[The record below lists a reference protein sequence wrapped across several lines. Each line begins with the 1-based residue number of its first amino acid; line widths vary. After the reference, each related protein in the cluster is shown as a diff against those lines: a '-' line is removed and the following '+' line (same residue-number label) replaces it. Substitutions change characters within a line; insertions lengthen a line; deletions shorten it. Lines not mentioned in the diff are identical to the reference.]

1 MYQGRFEPGVQRNQ
15 AQKVRPT
22 GASQQSKTS
31 QTQRTSGASSQQR
44 TTSQPQRTGAQ
55 QRPAQPVRQ
64 TKTAPQK
71 RGPRVGGIIFY
82 TLYFLMIAVF
92 ALGMM
97 FALKWLDSWLVAYE
111 ASQPTTK
118 SQEVFDELFSN
129 PDWGRL
135 YELSGAEDTP
145 YEGKEQYAAYMTE
158 KVGGAAL
165 TFTETSAGTSGDKK
179 YLVRMGDTTVAS
191 FTLSGQ
197 TERVTDIPDW
207 NLEKVE
213 LVFDRASGYRIQKL
227 EGHTAYVNGA
237 PLDDSFTIQIAT
249 TKAEEYLP
257 IGVSGVRTCIQQI
270 DGLMMKPT
278 VTINDQEGNPVEVD
292 YDETTGMFV
301 EKSVGGTIPDDLRE
315 RVCAAAEAYGKYLA
329 GTGSRDTLRLYFEAS
344 GNAYKEIT
352 SADLAWTKTGSGQKI
367 MNETVSEY
375 TRYSDS
381 LFSARVAYSLDI
393 TRSDGS
399 VKSNPVDATFFFSLN
414 NGKWMVYEM
423 TNEEVQIPVGQ
434 VRLTFMNGETE
445 LSTGFYNTDSQELQ
459 TPIVT
464 APEGKVFAGWFRE
477 SIDDNGRKS
486 LDLVFS
492 PDENGLVTI
501 PSGATLEPMTLYAYF
516 EDASAAAEGGEA

>member
-1 MYQGRFEPGVQRNQ
+1 
-15 AQKVRPT
+15 
-22 GASQQSKTS
+22 
-31 QTQRTSGASSQQR
+31 
-44 TTSQPQRTGAQ
+44 
-55 QRPAQPVRQ
+55 
-64 TKTAPQK
+64 
-71 RGPRVGGIIFY
+71 
-82 TLYFLMIAVF
+82 MIAAF

-97 FALKWLDSWLVAYE
+97 FALKWLDNWLVNYE

-118 SQEVFDELFSN
+118 SQEVFDELFSS
-129 PDWGRL
+129 PDWGKL

-145 YEGKEQYAAYMTE
+145 YEGKEQYSAYMTE

-165 TFTETSAGTSGDKK
+165 TFSETSSGASTDKK

-191 FTLSGQ
+191 FTLSGK
-197 TERVTDIPDW
+197 TDHVTDIPDW
-207 NLEKVE
+207 NLGKVE
-213 LVFDRASGYRIQKL
+213 LVLDRASGYRIQKL

-292 YDETTGMFV
+292 YDETSGMFV

-315 RVCAAAEAYGKYLA
+315 RACAAAEAYGKYLA

-352 SADLAWTKTGSGQKI
+352 KADLAWTKTGAGQKI

-381 LFSARVAYSLDI
+381 LFSVRISYSLDI
-393 TRSDGS
+393 TRNDGS
-399 VKSNPVDATFFFSLN
+399 IKSNPVDATFFFTLT

-423 TNEEVQIPVGQ
+423 TNEEVQVPVGQ
-434 VRLTFMNGETE
+434 VRLTFKDGGME
-445 LSTGFYNTDSQELQ
+445 LSTGFYDTASRELL
-459 TPIVT
+459 TPVVA
-464 APEGKVFAGWFRE
+464 APEGKVFAGWVRE
-477 SIDDNGRKS
+477 TVDENGRKA
-486 LDLVFS
+486 LDLVFT
-492 PDENGLVTI
+492 PDETGLVTI
-501 PSGATLEPMTLYAYF
+501 PSGTTLEPMTLYAYF
-516 EDASAAAEGGEA
+516 EDAAAAEGGEV